1 MDLAETSC
9 VSCGQCIAVCPT
21 GAIYEKDNTEEV
33 FAAIADPE
41 KYVVVQCA
49 PAVRA
54 GLGEAFGMPI
64 GTDVEGKLAAA
75 LRRLGFDKVFDTD
88 FSADLTIMEE
98 ASELVERITEK
109 KKPLPG
115 DIEPP
120 AKNIHIVSEPVSA
133 PQLPDG
139 EPEQSGPE
147 EPPAQPR
154 DDETPPPQ
162 DGEGPNEK
170 PEQDRP

>member
-1 MDLAETSC
+1 MDLRLILDLLLTWIWQREV

-64 GTDVEGKLAAA
+64 GT
-75 LRRLGFDKVFDTD
+75 R
-88 FSADLTIMEE
+88 
-98 ASELVERITEK
+98 
-109 KKPLPG
+109 
-115 DIEPP
+115 
-120 AKNIHIVSEPVSA
+120 
-133 PQLPDG
+133 
-139 EPEQSGPE
+139 
-147 EPPAQPR
+147 
-154 DDETPPPQ
+154 
-162 DGEGPNEK
+162 
-170 PEQDRP
+170 